1 MSRVLI
7 AFLGKGQYKE
17 TTYSFSDV
25 KIKSR
30 LSFVPLADH
39 FRPDKVYLVGT
50 GDSLWHIPGE
60 EGLDAFSKVIIPLG
74 QNAEEFWEIFDVL
87 RNEIPVE
94 DSKRTELIFDITHCF
109 RSIPFFVVLYAA
121 YLRFTHPNSRVS
133 HIFYGAYQPET
144 EITPLVD
151 LAPYLEMLEWIEAA
165 TLFTRYGEA
174 NGLSRL
180 LTFKHDALLADKACE
195 PKPRKLSTL
204 AKKLESV
211 SACFN
216 MTYVPRMA
224 EELRGLSDVID
235 RAKPELARYARPL
248 AAMEGRIGKF
258 LCRFREKSG
267 WEQQVETARWYA
279 ENNRPT
285 QALITL
291 REAVVTWWCEITGH
305 DATEMDHRKEAEQS
319 LGALTWKAKQETSIL
334 AGAGTEVLHKLPSPE
349 VGDLWN
355 MVTDARNNAGH
366 ALMGRGQE
374 GKKGADAKKAS
385 QKVNRLIEKAAEL
398 IKTNRRDVT

>member
-1 MSRVLI
+1 MSRILI
-7 AFLGKGQYKE
+7 AFLGKGYYKE

-39 FRPDKVYLVGT
+39 IQPDKVYLVGT
-50 GDSLWHIPGE
+50 RESLWHIPSE
-60 EGLDAFSKVIIPLG
+60 EGLNAFSKVIIPLG
-74 QNAEEFWEIFDVL
+74 QNAEEFWEIFEVL
-87 RNEIPVE
+87 RNGIPIE

-121 YLRFTHPNSRVS
+121 YLRFTHPNSNVS

-180 LTFKHDALLADKACE
+180 LTLRHEALLVDKACE
-195 PKPRKLSTL
+195 PKPRKLSNL

-224 EELRGLSDVID
+224 EELRILSYHID
-235 RAKPELARYARPL
+235 KAKPELVRYARPL
-248 AAMEGRIGKF
+248 VALEDRIGEF

-267 WEQQVETARWYA
+267 WEEQVETARWYA
-279 ENNRPT
+279 ENSRPT
-285 QALITL
+285 QALVTI
-291 REAVVTWWCEITGH
+291 REAVVSWYCETTGL
-305 DATEMDHRKEAEQS
+305 DPTEMDQREKAAQS
-319 LGALTWKAKQETSIL
+319 LGSTMPRGGKKSPSSRGSTTDNLLIK
-334 AGAGTEVLHKLPSPE
+334 SPE
-349 VGDLWN
+349 IGKLWN
-355 MVTDARNNAGH
+355 KVTQARNNVGH
-366 ALMGRGQE
+366 ALL
-374 GKKGADAKKAS
+374 GKKKSDVKGADARKAS
-385 QKVNRLIEKAAEL
+385 QRVSGLIEEAAEL
-398 IKTNRRDVT
+398 MSTKERDIT